1 MTTFEKT
8 FTVEEI
14 TAITNALETGE
25 SLTYLNPENVKGAAL
40 TLGKKLYEFY
50 RLDMPYGVQKARTGD
65 PDEWL
70 ANELEFLIVEEEVA

>member
-40 TLGKKLYEFY
+40 TLGEFY